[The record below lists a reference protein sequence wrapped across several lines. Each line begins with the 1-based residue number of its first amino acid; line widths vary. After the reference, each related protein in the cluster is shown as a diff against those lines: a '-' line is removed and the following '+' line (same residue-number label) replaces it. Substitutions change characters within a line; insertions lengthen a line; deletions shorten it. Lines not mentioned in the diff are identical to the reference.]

1 MADQPSSTG
10 GVSPHRFHGLDSVR
24 AAAMLL
30 GVVLHAILYG
40 GGTTG
45 MFGGS
50 PGADI
55 RLAHWIH
62 SFRMPLFFMM
72 AGFFSHLMLVKH
84 GRATYLARRWWRL
97 GVPML
102 LYVFAVAG
110 LSLVIGHAA
119 DVGQV
124 RGFGPGMML
133 PSRVGAETDEGRNRR
148 ISGDELVAL
157 AEVWFDRLDPGRAGK
172 VSPAQFAERLG
183 AGDRLG
189 LGGGGRPGGTP
200 AGRLGAVLSPLFA
213 PGLFAAADLNH
224 DGSLAR
230 EEWRAS
236 FARWSRDWSPG
247 SSGGLTEEE
256 F

>member
-1 MADQPSSTG
+1 
-10 GVSPHRFHGLDSVR
+10 VR

-97 GVPML
+97 GGPVL
-102 LYVFAVAG
+102 LYLFAVAG
-110 LSLVIGHAA
+110 LALVIGHAA
-119 DVGQV
+119 DVGRV

-133 PSRVGAETDEGRNRR
+133 PSLIVAETDEGRSRR
-148 ISGDELVAL
+148 ISRDELVAL
-157 AEVWFDRLDPGRAGK
+157 AEVWFERLEPGQGGK
-172 VSPAQFAERLG
+172 VDPAQ
-183 AGDRLG
+183 
-189 LGGGGRPGGTP
+189 
-200 AGRLGAVLSPLFA
+200 V
-213 PGLFAAADLNH
+213 AD
-224 DGSLAR
+224 A
-230 EEWRAS
+230 
-236 FARWSRDWSPG
+236 
-247 SSGGLTEEE
+247 
-256 F
+256 